1 MERLSLLL
9 WYFDPF
15 FEILLLSYFRH
26 FFARNVSYGSILKTP
41 KQENTNVLS
50 ISRSQLGHQIVS
62 IVVIWPLHAFSLM
75 GLLIDISSFHD
86 NIQSPPN
93 YETISYS
100 MSSSRSQQ
108 TRPCV
113 PKATPYK
120 GCLTVLWTSVPEGQS
135 CAKHVIIYIENIRLE
150 NFVLRTFLLSSG
162 HPGPTGN
169 TINKDLDLCKRASDW
184 KIDLLSFRCTGM
196 NTQNL
201 YRNTK

>member
-1 MERLSLLL
+1 MVCVFLNSWFVYQIHCIFVNASLHLCGELANSWFVFTLL
-9 WYFDPF
+9 CSDM
-15 FEILLLSYFRH
+15 
-26 FFARNVSYGSILKTP
+26 A
-41 KQENTNVLS
+41 
-50 ISRSQLGHQIVS
+50 
-62 IVVIWPLHAFSLM
+62 LHAFSLM

-86 NIQSPPN
+86 NIELPPN

-100 MSSSRSQQ
+100 VSSSRSQQ

-120 GCLTVLWTSVPEGQS
+120 GSPTVLWTSVPEGQS

-201 YRNTK
+201 HRNTK

>member
-1 MERLSLLL
+1 MSNSHLLGISRPSKVRVSAISIIS
-9 WYFDPF
+9 WKDCCYYGSTYFGPF

-26 FFARNVSYGSILKTP
+26 FFAWNVSYGSILKTP

-108 TRPCV
+108 TRPYGSV
-113 PKATPYK
+113 SAGREKWPFN
-120 GCLTVLWTSVPEGQS
+120 VLFFFKS
-135 CAKHVIIYIENIRLE
+135 
-150 NFVLRTFLLSSG
+150 
-162 HPGPTGN
+162 
-169 TINKDLDLCKRASDW
+169 RASVW
-184 KIDLLSFRCTGM
+184 P
-196 NTQNL
+196 NL
-201 YRNTK
+201 MR